1 MSTYNI
7 GIADDHL
14 LFAEGIS
21 NIICNKPNLKALF
34 IVENIPL
41 LVQQL
46 AQHQIDLLIL
56 DINLPPDNG
65 LQKIAWLKERY
76 PQMKILILSMYQPA
90 DIQLDMQLFQGDAY
104 VLKTSGKNV
113 LEAAIVALQQ
123 QQPFVDPNIRAHT
136 GIVEDAFTAQLKLT
150 KREKEIISL
159 IAEGKSTKEIADAL
173 YLSELTIKTHRKN
186 ISKKL
191 GTKGVGD
198 LVSTSMRLT
207 K

>member
-46 AQHQIDLLIL
+46 AQHRIDLLIL

-136 GIVEDAFTAQLKLT
+136 GMVEDAFTAQLKLT

>member
-21 NIICNKPNLKALF
+21 NIICNKPNLKAQF
-34 IVENIPL
+34 IVENVPL
-41 LVQQL
+41 LLQQL
-46 AQHQIDLLIL
+46 ARQPIDLLIL

-65 LQKIAWLKERY
+65 LQKIPWLKEQY
-76 PQMKILILSMYQPA
+76 PNMKILILSMYQPA
-90 DIQLDMQLFQGDAY
+90 DILLDIHTFQGDAY

-113 LEAAIVALQQ
+113 LEAAIVAIRQNQ
-123 QQPFVDPNIRAHT
+123 TFVDPNIRLHNST
-136 GIVEDAFTAQLKLT
+136 LEDDFTAQLKLT

-159 IAEGKSTKEIADAL
+159 IAEGKSTKEIADTL